1 MSDLHFDR
9 ALRGAARRGR
19 PEGVCPDAAALA
31 SYVDRSLSPDEHTA
45 LEAHV
50 ASCPTCMEHLALLA
64 AVDAPETPAD
74 PLDAWSFERIF
85 GSWRW
90 LVPVATVVLVVAV
103 WMRLPGPRDAAQ
115 PVAQEK
121 AVAEASRPDAFPP
134 SAGGAPAR
142 EDSEDKPA
150 ELDQLAD
157 AHARLDAASKL
168 EASRQ
173 KTSEV
178 VRLQSAQVH
187 AFKQKERDEEAA
199 NERKNPAVAG
209 VRPVA
214 AAATPSPPP
223 PAPQVAEVA
232 KKDAGARTETRAA
245 ADAAARPEVKVGK
258 EAEGAKESK
267 DAKAPAIAETVAVAQ
282 APAVAGGNTLALRKA
297 SIAPPFEVTAPG
309 VRLRV
314 VGGRFERSSDGGAT
328 WTTERTGVAT
338 RVLSGDCPTAEVCWL
353 AGDAGQVFVRAS
365 DGTWADRPIADA
377 HVGVVAI
384 KSSSRGAATAT
395 LADGRRFSTTDGGR
409 TWTLAQ

>member
-31 SYVDRSLSPDEHTA
+31 SYVDRSLSPAEHAA

-50 ASCPTCMEHLALLA
+50 ASCAACIEHLALLA
-64 AVDAPETPAD
+64 AVDAPEAPAD
-74 PLDAWSFERIF
+74 VSDAWSFERIF

-103 WMRLPGPRDAAQ
+103 WMRLPGSREAAQ
-115 PVAQEK
+115 PMSQEK
-121 AVAEASRPDAFPP
+121 SAEAPRPVVLPP
-134 SAGGAPAR
+134 SAGGAAAR
-142 EDSEDKPA
+142 GDSGDKPA
-150 ELDQLAD
+150 ELEQAD
-157 AHARLDAASKL
+157 AHATLDTVSKL

-173 KTSEV
+173 KTSEGE
-178 VRLQSAQVH
+178 RLQSAQAD

-199 NERKNPAVAG
+199 NERKNLAVAG

-214 AAATPSPPP
+214 APAPPP
-223 PAPQVAEVA
+223 TPPSAPQVVEEA
-232 KKDAGARTETRAA
+232 KPDAGARTESRAA
-245 ADAAARPEVKVGK
+245 ADAAA
-258 EAEGAKESK
+258 
-267 DAKAPAIAETVAVAQ
+267 APAAKDTKVQGMAETVAVPQ
-282 APAVAGGNTLALRKA
+282 AAGVAGVGGSALALRKA
-297 SIAPPFEVTAPG
+297 IVVPPFAVTGPG

-314 VGGRFERSSDGGAT
+314 VSGRFERSSDGGAT

-353 AGDAGQVFVRAS
+353 AGDAGQVFVRAAG
-365 DGTWADRPIADA
+365 GTWAERPIAEA

-384 KSSSRGAATAT
+384 KSSSPEAATAT

>member
-214 AAATPSPPP
+214 VHGRRRP
-223 PAPQVAEVA
+223 
-232 KKDAGARTETRAA
+232 GRFARLGS
-245 ADAAARPEVKVGK
+245 DP
-258 EAEGAKESK
+258 
-267 DAKAPAIAETVAVAQ
+267 Q
-282 APAVAGGNTLALRKA
+282 APGHLHLQDDQPEHR
-297 SIAPPFEVTAPG
+297 
-309 VRLRV
+309 R
-314 VGGRFERSSDGGAT
+314 
-328 WTTERTGVAT
+328 
-338 RVLSGDCPTAEVCWL
+338 
-353 AGDAGQVFVRAS
+353 
-365 DGTWADRPIADA
+365 WADP
-377 HVGVVAI
+377 
-384 KSSSRGAATAT
+384 
-395 LADGRRFSTTDGGR
+395 
-409 TWTLAQ
+409 